1 MRAKIKI
8 KGKLNFFDWRV
19 KFKRKLTPTKK
30 KDQIENNNTK

>member
-30 KDQIENNNTK
+30 RGPN